1 MRIFIYKTIFI
12 IFCLVIFYKLTID
25 NTINNLETKLNS
37 IKSKE
42 NIEKFTNKIRKELTN
57 GLNKERILSEED
69 ARLINKILKKIT
81 SEINQSN

>member
-1 MRIFIYKTIFI
+1 MRIFIYKTILI

-25 NTINNLETKLNS
+25 NTISNLETKLNS